1 MSNIK
6 HKILFA
12 AAYFNLPWIIAAVQK
27 SVVSYCIRA
36 ENNLG
41 NANRCRDILLVLQEN
56 VTYTME
62 QPNPTYAPFDTSLL
76 SLTDDLISQLQKFA
90 RHGNILLIFKLNF

>member
-27 SVVSYCIRA
+27 SVITYCTRVD
-36 ENNLG
+36 EYLV

-56 VTYTME
+56 VSYTME
-62 QPNPTYAPFDTSLL
+62 QPNPAYTPFDTCLQG
-76 SLTDDLISQLQKFA
+76 LTDDLIAQLQKFA
-90 RHGNILLIFKLNF
+90 RQGNICFFL